1 MYVCMYV
8 HVSNANFK
16 VGLESF
22 GIIFCG
28 NVLYGVEEG
37 LSRANCC
44 GGGGG
49 GVIQINFPKS
59 PCSSN
64 FYNMLEM
71 LT

>member
-1 MYVCMYV
+1 MGWRGVCLGPIV
-8 HVSNANFK
+8 
-16 VGLESF
+16 
-22 GIIFCG
+22 
-28 NVLYGVEEG
+28 
-37 LSRANCC
+37 RR
-44 GGGGG
+44 GGGG